1 MPPLMREFLYDPY
14 IRMYQIKDILVTT
27 IQNGCLYQI
36 LDIRSNVRYYNVNG
50 KPQTP
55 KWGGLHMDKKEDSKT
70 KIINIITQIDDEEL
84 LRRIYLIL
92 LVIFQG

>member
-1 MPPLMREFLYDPY
+1 MPPMMREFLYDPY

-36 LDIRSNVRYYNVNG
+36 LDIRSNMRYHNVNG

-55 KWGGLHMDKKEDSKT
+55 RWGGLHM
-70 KIINIITQIDDEEL
+70 EEL
-84 LRRIYLIL
+84 EKLLSKLSEEDCRIIKQICAIVYRYLEKRGRL
-92 LVIFQG
+92 